1 MAKPIWTAIEDI
13 LEAHDGHLELNVAS
27 ACCWSGE
34 LRIGLT
40 NPNNAPARSAAFFA
54 AGGGTPE
61 EVARRLL
68 ADFHEWRKTAGTIP
82 SLEELSPW
90 LFEDGGVE

>member
-1 MAKPIWTAIEDI
+1 MAKPIWTAIEDL
-13 LEAHDGHLELNVAS
+13 LEAHDGHLELEVAS

-40 NPNNAPARSAAFFA
+40 NPNRAPARSAVFFA
-54 AGGGTPE
+54 IAGEPE

-68 ADFHEWRKTAGTIP
+68 ADFKDWRKTAGTIP

-90 LFEDGGVE
+90 LFDDGGA